1 MIILLKFVL
10 TCTLTVPGLGSS
22 SSGFILER
30 LWCIGSPVLLTA
42 DSLVGL
48 VCRNKSPHLI
58 RTSAYRGFNYT
69 FYSYFVCTVIK
80 NACDAFKSISHLSN
94 QEETVTIAAF

>member
-1 MIILLKFVL
+1 ML
-10 TCTLTVPGLGSS
+10 TAPGLGNS

-48 VCRNKSPHLI
+48 
-58 RTSAYRGFNYT
+58 
-69 FYSYFVCTVIK
+69 
-80 NACDAFKSISHLSN
+80 AC
-94 QEETVTIAAF
+94 EEIFEYLHDYIVFL

>member
-1 MIILLKFVL
+1 ML
-10 TCTLTVPGLGSS
+10 TMPGLGNS

-48 VCRNKSPHLI
+48 ACEEIFEYLHDYII
-58 RTSAYRGFNYT
+58 RL
-69 FYSYFVCTVIK
+69 YFFEPKV
-80 NACDAFKSISHLSN
+80 SLSRL
-94 QEETVTIAAF
+94 